1 MNSCGDLGMTDWDDY
16 RYFLAVAEEGSL
28 SAAANRLRASQP
40 TVGRRIASL
49 EDRLEVRL
57 FERHPRG
64 YSPTPAG
71 EAILDLAR
79 RLDSN
84 VRDIGL
90 RIKGQDTEF
99 VGTVSI
105 STPESMAVYWLIPR
119 LSRLRRLHPGIRI
132 EVHSAAAIADIAR
145 GEADLALRFDR
156 PGDDDVLLAR
166 KVGRARF
173 GLYAAARYLQRHG
186 TPLALEDLNRHA
198 VIGPAGRPAG
208 RYADR
213 RMARSRREFRGPRL
227 QQHARSRGSSRGRP
241 RNRHF
246 TPLHGVARTETAA
259 FAARHFRG
267 GSRRV
272 AAGSSSHPR
281 SGEDAGGHRL
291 SGSGTLGRPNPVGL
305 RQRRSDVNR
314 HSTQS
319 GQLNP
324 PRKGRRFT
332 SPGDRRPSRH

>member
-1 MNSCGDLGMTDWDDY
+1 MNSCGDLWMTDWDDY

-64 YSPTPAG
+64 YAPTPAG
-71 EAILDLAR
+71 EAIVDLAR

-90 RIKGQDTEF
+90 RIKGQDTKF
-99 VGTVSI
+99 VGTVSV

-132 EVHSAAAIADIAR
+132 EVHLAAAIADIAR

-186 TPLALEDLNRHA
+186 TPLALEDLHRHA
-198 VIGPAGRPAG
+198 VIGPAGRLVDTRIPEWLGDAANSEALACNSMLGVAAAVEAG
-208 RYADR
+208 LGIGILPHYMASPERKLQRLPPGIFEAVLDVWLLVHPHTHGAAKMQAVIDFLVRELSADPILSVSGDADR
-213 RMARSRREFRGPRL
+213 M
-227 QQHARSRGSSRGRP
+227 
-241 RNRHF
+241 
-246 TPLHGVARTETAA
+246 
-259 FAARHFRG
+259 
-267 GSRRV
+267 
-272 AAGSSSHPR
+272 
-281 SGEDAGGHRL
+281 
-291 SGSGTLGRPNPVGL
+291 
-305 RQRRSDVNR
+305 
-314 HSTQS
+314 
-319 GQLNP
+319 
-324 PRKGRRFT
+324 
-332 SPGDRRPSRH
+332 